1 MGKIQGDCGKQT
13 EQELA
18 LFLRGLGYWT
28 YIIPKKVGGQPFD
41 IIACKKK
48 KVWLLDAKHLE
59 ATEASFSLDRIE
71 PNQWTSMEYAKT
83 LADVENMG
91 FAIYWERKHEFYFL
105 HYNDAVFFKQNGI
118 KSVKIDELPLLLYEE
133 TIR

>member
-18 LFLRGLGYWT
+18 LFLRGLGYWA

-41 IIACKKK
+41 VIACKKK

-59 ATEASFSLDRIE
+59 AAEASFSLDRIE

-105 HYNDAVFFKQNGI
+105 HYNDAIFFKQNGI